1 MATFDCTT
9 RKRVGGRQGLHTESD
24 KLFRLDIEVEL
35 LVEEVEEEGLFT
47 VGWMEGR
54 SREPFGPFDMDFL
67 PLASHGWEASCS
79 RLSLDLGSVSRQAC
93 IKSLRAGERAVVL
106 DQSGRPCRICS
117 SSSKGMSPTTRS
129 CRRIPRLHTV
139 RLFAEYLRVNSH
151 SGGA

>member
-9 RKRVGGRQGLHTESD
+9 RKRIGGRHQGLHTESD

-35 LVEEVEEEGLFT
+35 LVEEDEEVEEEGLFT

-93 IKSLRAGERAVVL
+93 RKGFFTHALWLHCVH
-106 DQSGRPCRICS
+106 RPKHCS
-117 SSSKGMSPTTRS
+117 PNFGN
-129 CRRIPRLHTV
+129 
-139 RLFAEYLRVNSH
+139 F
-151 SGGA
+151 